1 MNPKTGEITGISP
14 TGVVLDELGQVR
26 EGFEQLPDGL
36 QKLATLKMRRAAELA
51 NALAYANPTAP
62 VPLPKV
68 NQRSST
74 PLAKWAK
81 KKRLAKISAKSRRL
95 NRR

>member
-1 MNPKTGEITGISP
+1 MNPKTGEITGLSAK
-14 TGVVLDELGQVR
+14 GFVLDELGEQR
-26 EGFEQLPDGL
+26 EGFEPLPDNL

-68 NQRSST
+68 NLRSST

-81 KKRLAKISAKSRRL
+81 KKRLEKIAAKSRRI

>member
-1 MNPKTGEITGISP
+1 MNPKTGEIAGMSP
-14 TGVVLDELGQVR
+14 TGVVLDELDQVR
-26 EGFEQLPDGL
+26 DGFEQLPDGL
-36 QKLATLKMRRAAELA
+36 QKLAMLKMRRAAELA

-68 NQRSST
+68 NLRSST

-81 KKRLAKISAKSRRL
+81 KKRLAKISAKSRRV

>member
-1 MNPKTGEITGISP
+1 MNPKTGEIRGLEP
-14 TGVVLDELGQVR
+14 TGLVVDEL

-36 QKLATLKMRRAAELA
+36 QKLATLKMRRAAEVA
-51 NALAYANPTAP
+51 AALAYANPGAVVEP
-62 VPLPKV
+62 VKAQV
-68 NQRSST
+68 NLRSST

-81 KKRLAKISAKSRRL
+81 KKRLAKISAKSRRV